1 MMKHTVSLLCLASTA
16 MLFAA
21 CSVDLTDSEGRAV
34 AAVEGDLTD
43 SEGRTFE
50 GEDPVCGL
58 FRGGL
63 SEADDMIASPNPE
76 DSIEDSDNACI
87 AYCDASN
94 PEPGDVCARGG
105 NVIKTYEDT
114 SAQPVCGL
122 FRGGLSEAD
131 DMVASPN
138 PADSVEDSDE
148 ACIAYCDA
156 SNPEPGDVCA
166 RGGNVI
172 KTYEDPAAQPVC
184 GLFRGGLSE
193 ADNMIASPNP
203 ANSVEDSDEACIA
216 YCDASNPEPGDDCAR
231 GGNVIETY

>member
-1 MMKHTVSLLCLASTA
+1 
-16 MLFAA
+16 
-21 CSVDLTDSEGRAV
+21 
-34 AAVEGDLTD
+34 
-43 SEGRTFE
+43 
-50 GEDPVCGL
+50 
-58 FRGGL
+58 
-63 SEADDMIASPNPE
+63 
-76 DSIEDSDNACI
+76 
-87 AYCDASN
+87 
-94 PEPGDVCARGG
+94 
-105 NVIKTYEDT
+105 
-114 SAQPVCGL
+114 L